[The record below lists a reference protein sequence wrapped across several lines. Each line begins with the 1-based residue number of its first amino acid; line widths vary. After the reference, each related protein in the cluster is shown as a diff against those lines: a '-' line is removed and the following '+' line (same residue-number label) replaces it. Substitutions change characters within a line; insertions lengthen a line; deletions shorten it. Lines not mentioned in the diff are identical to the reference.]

1 MAKLDLME
9 LKRNYVLLVEDEA
22 ALPDK
27 DDEDNAGAID
37 KDSDGA
43 INKDNDGA
51 IDEDNAGA
59 INKDSDGAIDKDNAG
74 AIDKDSDG
82 AVDKGDTEQVE
93 DKEVIDDK
101 KDGVAKGELVLAT
114 YSRS

>member
-9 LKRNYVLLVEDEA
+9 LKRNYVVLVEDEA
-22 ALPDK
+22 ALSDK

-51 IDEDNAGA
+51 V
-59 INKDSDGAIDKDNAG
+59 DKDNAG

-93 DKEVIDDK
+93 DKEVIDDM
-101 KDGVAKGELVLAT
+101 KDGVAKGELGLAT